1 MTNRPN
7 FFLCPVRLLRSVIF
21 LAVLALSS
29 AAVAAPLTVDDA
41 IKLALEN
48 NQRLKVSAFGPQIGR
63 ANVLTAYGAFDPALT
78 FRRSYRE
85 DEAPG
90 ALAPLVPRTLTQ
102 TDDYS
107 LSLDGLMPW
116 GMTYSLG

>member
-1 MTNRPN
+1 MTNRPD
-7 FFLCPVRLLRSVIF
+7 FFLCPVPLLRSVIF

-41 IKLALEN
+41 IRLALQN
-48 NQRLKVSAFGPQIGR
+48 NQRVKVSAFGPQIGR
-63 ANVLTAYGAFDPALT
+63 ANVLTAFGAFDPAIT
-78 FRRSYRE
+78 FRRTYSE
-85 DEAPG
+85 DESPG
-90 ALAPLVPRTLTQ
+90 VLAPLATRTLTK

-116 GMTYSLG
+116 